1 MGLTVGQ
8 QRAVASQMAKRY
20 RQASKR
26 SAWG

>member
-8 QRAVASQMAKRY
+8 QKAVASQMTKRY

-26 SAWG
+26 STWG